1 MGFYYK
7 GQRIDSGSSSN
18 GSNSSESGFEEIE
31 SEGYK
36 RIKCLE
42 TFKLSIL
49 PHFALDDA
57 IDTNYNTFIS
67 GIVSDSWDDEGWVH
81 LMIGDLLYNNRYDV
95 YYGVYVSPKY
105 RLDNPDQSSVDI
117 NAPFLNL
124 GFAPSYNLNEKT
136 GTIITNATT
145 REEPEDTDVPNIA
158 WVKEYVDN
166 VMSGS
171 SSGGGVPTGTVAFFA
186 AETPPEGWLYAD
198 GSSLSSTNYPELFSV
213 IGNTFGGTSPSF
225 QLPDLRAAFIRG
237 LGTFDNYSS
246 AAIGEKQT
254 ASSILNFGGTGLGSV
269 SNVDKSINSGSSTY
283 YISRSVANPAT
294 TVSHYFIRP
303 YNMAL
308 LPCIKY

>member
-36 RIKCLE
+36 RIKRLE

-49 PHFALDDA
+49 PHFELDDA

-124 GFAPSYNLNEKT
+124 GFAPSYNLNAKT

-145 REEPEDTDVPNIA
+145 REEPEDTDVPNII

-225 QLPDLRAAFIRG
+225 QLPDLRARFIRG
-237 LGTFDNYSS
+237 SGTDKNGL
-246 AAIGEKQT
+246 IT
-254 ASSILNFGGTGLGSV
+254 ASFGKQQNATMISHRGSGLQSVNGPDYSTSDSNNNYGVASQVVGT
-269 SNVDKSINSGSSTY
+269 
-283 YISRSVANPAT
+283 AT
-294 TVSHYFIRP
+294 TSWYAVRP
-303 YNMAL
+303 LNIVL